1 MKRPSR
7 FELVQKMWP
16 ELAQK
21 TDVSI
26 GDKEAAI
33 GINTR
38 AAEAIASDFIGRF
51 DAAYAVK
58 GPGVLS
64 VPLIPGREAQYL
76 TIEDLQDDADHAV
89 SRGDRMSIDHAEKV
103 GDVVSFVKGFNF
115 NKGVVIILADYTR
128 FSCYPLSRDNPAAAI
143 TAMMQEMVG

>member
-21 TDVSI
+21 SDASI

-38 AAEAIASDFIGRF
+38 AAEAIAGDFIGLF
-51 DAAYAVK
+51 DAGYAEK

-64 VPLIPGREAQYL
+64 VPLIPDRKAQYL

-89 SRGDRMSIDHAEKV
+89 SKGDHEHAEKV
-103 GDVVSFVKGFNF
+103 GDVVSFVKSFNY
-115 NKGVVIILADYTR
+115 NKGVVIVLADYTR
-128 FSCYPLSRDNPAAAI
+128 FLCLPISRDNPASAI
-143 TAMMQEMVG
+143 TAMMEEMVG